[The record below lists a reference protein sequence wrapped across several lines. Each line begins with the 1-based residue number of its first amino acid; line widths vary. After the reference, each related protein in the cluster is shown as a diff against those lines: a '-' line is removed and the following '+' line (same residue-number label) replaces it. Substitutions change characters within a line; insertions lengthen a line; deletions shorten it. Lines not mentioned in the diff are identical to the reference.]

1 MDRPAQHGSRRGVVL
16 AAAATVVLVLLAGIL
31 MTLGLR
37 STGPPQPPAEGAAAP
52 ASPTPTATVATTP
65 PRARSTPPASSSPSA
80 RSVAP
85 PPAPAAPSPAP
96 PPRAGPVDLGPIL
109 PGSPPMRLDIPSIDL
124 HTSTFVDLGRGPDGS
139 IEVPENFA
147 AAGFYTPGPTP
158 GQFGPAVIAG
168 HVDSR
173 EGPAVFYRLGALR
186 AGATV
191 SVGRRDGTTAR
202 FVVDKVAAYPKAQFP
217 TTEVYGNT
225 TSRAELRL
233 ITCGGSFDDRSGHY
247 VDNVVAFAH
256 LVSAT

>member
-1 MDRPAQHGSRRGVVL
+1 MARPAQHGGRRGVVL

-31 MTLGLR
+31 LTLGLR
-37 STGPPQPPAEGAAAP
+37 PSGPPQPPAADAAP
-52 ASPTPTATVATTP
+52 APTVSATTTTTTPSPTSSASPT
-65 PRARSTPPASSSPSA
+65 

-85 PPAPAAPSPAP
+85 PPAPAASS
-96 PPRAGPVDLGPIL
+96 PRARQVDLGPIL
-109 PGSPPMRLDIPSIDL
+109 PGSPPERLDIPSIGV
-124 HTSTFVDLGRGPDGS
+124 HTSTFVDLGRGRDGS
-139 IEVPENFA
+139 IEVPRDFA
-147 AAGFYTPGPTP
+147 AAGFYTLGPTP

-168 HVDSR
+168 HVDSH
-173 EGPAVFYRLGALR
+173 EGPAVFYRLGALK

-191 SVGRRDGTTAR
+191 NVGRRDGTTAR
-202 FVVDKVAAYPKAQFP
+202 FVVDRVAAYPKAQFP

>member
-1 MDRPAQHGSRRGVVL
+1 MTQPAQHGGRRGVVL
-16 AAAATVVLVLLAGIL
+16 DAAVTVVLVLLAGIL
-31 MTLGLR
+31 LTLGLR
-37 STGPPQPPAEGAAAP
+37 PSGPPQPPAADAAP
-52 ASPTPTATVATTP
+52 APTGTATAVTTTP
-65 PRARSTPPASSSPSA
+65 PPTSSAPST
-80 RSVAP
+80 RSVA
-85 PPAPAAPSPAP
+85 PAPAAPL
-96 PPRAGPVDLGPIL
+96 PRARQVDLGPIL
-109 PGSPPMRLDIPSIDL
+109 PGSPPVRLDIDSIGV
-124 HTSTFVDLGRGPDGS
+124 HTSTFVDLGRGRDGS
-139 IEVPENFA
+139 IEVPRNFA
-147 AAGFYTPGPTP
+147 AAGFYTLGPTP

-168 HVDSR
+168 HVDSH
-173 EGPAVFYRLGALR
+173 EGPAVFYRLGALK

-202 FVVDKVAAYPKAQFP
+202 FVVDRVAAYPKAQFP

>member
-1 MDRPAQHGSRRGVVL
+1 MTQPAQHGGRRGVVL

-31 MTLGLR
+31 LTLGLR
-37 STGPPQPPAEGAAAP
+37 PSGPPQPPAADAAP
-52 ASPTPTATVATTP
+52 APTGTATTTTP
-65 PRARSTPPASSSPSA
+65 PTSSAPPG

-85 PPAPAAPSPAP
+85 QPAAVPSAPAP
-96 PPRAGPVDLGPIL
+96 RVRQVELGPIL
-109 PGSPPMRLDIPSIDL
+109 PGSPPVRLDIPSIGV
-124 HTSTFVDLGRGPDGS
+124 HTSTFVDLGRARDGS
-139 IEVPENFA
+139 IEVPQNFA
-147 AAGFYTPGPTP
+147 AAGFYTPGPSP

-168 HVDSR
+168 HVDSHQ
-173 EGPAVFYRLGALR
+173 GPAVFYRLGALK
-186 AGATV
+186 AGAAI
-191 SVGRRDGTTAR
+191 SVGRRDGSTAR
-202 FVVDKVAAYPKAQFP
+202 FVVDRVAAYPKAKFP

>member
-1 MDRPAQHGSRRGVVL
+1 MARPAQHGGRRGVVL
-16 AAAATVVLVLLAGIL
+16 AAAATVLLVLLAGIL
-31 MTLGLR
+31 LTLGLR
-37 STGPPQPPAEGAAAP
+37 PSGPPQPPAADAATAP
-52 ASPTPTATVATTP
+52 TVSATTTTTTPSPTSSASPT
-65 PRARSTPPASSSPSA
+65 RA
-80 RSVAP
+80 VAP
-85 PPAPAAPSPAP
+85 PPRPAASS
-96 PPRAGPVDLGPIL
+96 PRARRVDLGPIL
-109 PGSPPMRLDIPSIDL
+109 PGSPPVRLDIPSIGV
-124 HTSTFVDLGRGPDGS
+124 HTSTFVDLGRGRDGS
-139 IEVPENFA
+139 IEVPHTFA
-147 AAGFYTPGPTP
+147 AAGFYTLGPTP

-168 HVDSR
+168 HVDSHD
-173 EGPAVFYRLGALR
+173 GPAVFYRLGALK

-202 FVVDKVAAYPKAQFP
+202 FVVDRVAAFAKAQFP

>member
-1 MDRPAQHGSRRGVVL
+1 MDQPAQHGGRRGVVL

-31 MTLGLR
+31 LTLGLR
-37 STGPPQPPAEGAAAP
+37 SSGPPQPPAADAAP
-52 ASPTPTATVATTP
+52 ASPAPTATVATTP
-65 PRARSTPPASSSPSA
+65 PPASPSPGA

-85 PPAPAAPSPAP
+85 PPATASPSP
-96 PPRAGPVDLGPIL
+96 RARPVDLGPIL
-109 PGSPPMRLDIPSIDL
+109 PSSPPVRLDIPSIDV
-124 HTSTFVDLGRGPDGS
+124 HTSTFVDLGRGRDGS
-139 IEVPENFA
+139 IEVPQNFA
-147 AAGFYTPGPTP
+147 AAGFYTLGPTP

-168 HVDSR
+168 HVDSHQ
-173 EGPAVFYRLGALR
+173 GPAVFYRLGALK

-217 TTEVYGNT
+217 TTQVYGNT

-247 VDNVVAFAH
+247 IDNVVAFAH

>member
-1 MDRPAQHGSRRGVVL
+1 
-16 AAAATVVLVLLAGIL
+16 
-31 MTLGLR
+31 
-37 STGPPQPPAEGAAAP
+37 
-52 ASPTPTATVATTP
+52 
-65 PRARSTPPASSSPSA
+65 
-80 RSVAP
+80 
-85 PPAPAAPSPAP
+85 
-96 PPRAGPVDLGPIL
+96 
-109 PGSPPMRLDIPSIDL
+109 MRLDIPSIGV
-124 HTSTFVDLGRGPDGS
+124 HTSTFVDLGRGRDGS
-139 IEVPENFA
+139 IEVPHNFA

-168 HVDSR
+168 HVDSTR
-173 EGPAVFYRLGALR
+173 GPAVFYRLGALK

-202 FVVDKVAAYPKAQFP
+202 FVVDKVEAYPKAQFP

>member
-1 MDRPAQHGSRRGVVL
+1 MDQPAQHGGRRGVVL

-31 MTLGLR
+31 LTLGLR
-37 STGPPQPPAEGAAAP
+37 SSGPPQPPAADAAP
-52 ASPTPTATVATTP
+52 ASPAPTATVATTP
-65 PRARSTPPASSSPSA
+65 PPASPSPGA

-85 PPAPAAPSPAP
+85 PPATASPSP
-96 PPRAGPVDLGPIL
+96 RARPVDLGPIL
-109 PGSPPMRLDIPSIDL
+109 PSSPPVRLDIPSIGV
-124 HTSTFVDLGRGPDGS
+124 HTSTFVDLGRGRDGS
-139 IEVPENFA
+139 IEVPQNFA
-147 AAGFYTPGPTP
+147 AAGFYTLGPTP

-168 HVDSR
+168 HVDSHQ
-173 EGPAVFYRLGALR
+173 GPAVFYRLGALK

-247 VDNVVAFAH
+247 IDNVVAFAH